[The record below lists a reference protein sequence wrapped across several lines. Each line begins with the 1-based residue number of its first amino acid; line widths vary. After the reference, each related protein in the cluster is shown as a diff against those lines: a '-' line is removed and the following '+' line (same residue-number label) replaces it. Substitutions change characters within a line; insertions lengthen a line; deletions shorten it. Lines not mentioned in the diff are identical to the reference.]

1 MLRKSVLF
9 LCLFMVVFAG
19 IQVLDAQQIEG
30 EVNIILDRLPLEKQE
45 KLKDLAQD
53 IEIYLTDHDWTGED
67 FDTPVQVSIQ
77 IYLEDK
83 SATHEDR
90 YAGTFVISNNSDVQY
105 SDKYWRFP
113 YQKGEQLIHM
123 ENNANPFT
131 GFIDFYV
138 YLLLAHK
145 YDEFGEY
152 MGTLYFQKAR
162 NIADQVSYSSQF
174 SYGWKDRIEMAS
186 NFTSNDYKPFRKMK
200 DLYYLGMSYF
210 GEEDDTAVKHVRE
223 AVLMLIKVLQDN
235 PDHQEAI
242 QFLDAHHIEI
252 IDIFKEDPDLLEQLI
267 EVDPDHE
274 ETYKKYL

>member
-1 MLRKSVLF
+1 MLKKSILLIF
-9 LCLFMVVFAG
+9 LCLFVFSG
-19 IQVLDAQQIEG
+19 FLVLHAQQIEG
-30 EVNIILDRLPLEKQE
+30 EVNIILDRLPLDKQE
-45 KLKDLAQD
+45 KLIDLADD
-53 IEIYLTDHDWTGED
+53 IEIYLNDHDWTGED
-67 FDTPVQVSIQ
+67 LDEPIHVTIQ
-77 IYLEDK
+77 IFLEDK

-90 YAGTFVISNNSDVQY
+90 YAGTFLISNNNDVQY

-113 YQKGEQLIHM
+113 YQKGEQLIHI

-138 YLLLAHK
+138 YILLAHK

-152 MGTLYFQKAR
+152 MGTPYFQKAK

-174 SYGWKDRIEMAS
+174 SYGWKDRIEMAAAFS
-186 NFTSNDYKPFRKMK
+186 SKEYKPFRKMK
-200 DLYYLGMSYF
+200 DLYYMGFSFF
-210 GEEDDTAVKHVRE
+210 GEEDETAVKYLKE
-223 AVLMLIKVLQDN
+223 AVVMLIKVLKDN

-252 IDIFKEDPDLLEQLI
+252 IDIFKEDPDLLEMLI

-274 ETYKKYL
+274 ETYEKYL